1 MKKNFPNQTLE
12 GDNYELSGI
21 LLERFEDKHF
31 AQIFQCNLCL
41 NIPTEAEILLVWMT
55 EIGRPFNLSK
65 TKTLRSQKL
74 TWKNLEIQAPNLEYF
89 YQWPTCAKFCLLGL
103 GTESLLCSAMLK
115 MRFYTSC
122 KNVKF
127 RCFYS
132 ENEVMVRILVKKP
145 EAPNR

>member
-1 MKKNFPNQTLE
+1 ME

-21 LLERFEDKHF
+21 LLERFEEKNF

-89 YQWPTCAKFCLLGL
+89 YQ
-103 GTESLLCSAMLK
+103 
-115 MRFYTSC
+115 
-122 KNVKF
+122 
-127 RCFYS
+127 
-132 ENEVMVRILVKKP
+132 
-145 EAPNR
+145 